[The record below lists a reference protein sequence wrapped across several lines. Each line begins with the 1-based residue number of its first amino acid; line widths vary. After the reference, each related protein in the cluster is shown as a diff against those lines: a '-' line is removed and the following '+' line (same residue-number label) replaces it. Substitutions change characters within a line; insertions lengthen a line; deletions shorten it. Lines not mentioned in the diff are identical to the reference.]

1 MSQEE
6 VMNKIFKR
14 YPNIELAFFQIQEL
28 AKIHNISINQ
38 MSLHHA
44 CERLAEQGELQK
56 REIRGEE
63 FFINY
68 NGEEIRKIIRRGYAY
83 SYQLNK
89 KVQKITIFI
98 KVKNK

>member
-1 MSQEE
+1 MGQDE

-14 YPNIELAFFQIQEL
+14 HPNIELAFFQIQEL
-28 AKIHNISINQ
+28 AKVYNISINQ

-44 CERLAEQGELQK
+44 CEKLADHGELQK
-56 REIRGEE
+56 RQIRGEE

-68 NGEEIRKIIRRGYAY
+68 DGKEIRKIIRRGYAY
-83 SYQLNK
+83 SYHLDK
-89 KVQKITIFI
+89 TVQKITIFI